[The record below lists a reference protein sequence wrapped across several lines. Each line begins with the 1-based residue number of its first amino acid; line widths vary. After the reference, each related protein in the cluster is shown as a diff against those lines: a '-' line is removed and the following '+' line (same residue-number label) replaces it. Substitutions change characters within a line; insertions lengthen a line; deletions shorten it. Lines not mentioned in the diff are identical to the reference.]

1 MYKGVSGLL
10 TEIKFFLYRLTAM
23 LIAFLEFCVPCI
35 GKKFCFVDPASGSV
49 SVISKGA
56 WAPRVFANTDG
67 TLLAGYEKEGKIFTA
82 ISTDGGQT
90 WQNHTLAALIDGLSC
105 ANINFYKI
113 GDTVYLAYRATGTL
127 PDGSF
132 YSSLRVSQSCN
143 GGLSWSVHS
152 LICENSEPDGRFKG
166 VWEPFLYEI
175 NGRLVCF
182 YANDSSCIT
191 DYYQNIEM
199 RSFDG
204 ESWSTPA
211 TVSDGK
217 AHDSRDGMPVLH
229 RLSCGKYVLAIE
241 STKYREDYPFVIQIL
256 YSCDGINW
264 SEPRDAYIPST
275 KGSKAGAPGISETA
289 DGRLIITF
297 QTDEDKD
304 EKGDGVSVAKMITA
318 KTHMLCLINP
328 GCFSKA
334 QSVFPEEYSSYSNW
348 GGIYSDGNF
357 AYYAAGTSSGA
368 VLNKIPL
375 QKAN

>member
-1 MYKGVSGLL
+1 M
-10 TEIKFFLYRLTAM
+10 TEIKFFLYRLTAVV
-23 LIAFLEFCVPCI
+23 IALCELCLPCL
-35 GKKFCFVDPASGSV
+35 GKKFCCVDPSSGTV
-49 SVISKGA
+49 SIISENS
-56 WAPRVFANTDG
+56 WAPRVFADDDG
-67 TLLAGYEKEGKIFTA
+67 TLLAGYEKNSCIFT
-82 ISTDGGQT
+82 SVSMDGGQT
-90 WQNHTLAALIDGLSC
+90 WQNHTLAASIDGLSC

-127 PDGSF
+127 SDGSF
-132 YSSLRVSQSCN
+132 YSSLRVSQSRD
-143 GGLSWSVHS
+143 GGLSWSTHS

-175 NGRLVCF
+175 GGSLVCF

-199 RSFDG
+199 RTFDG
-204 ESWSTPA
+204 ENWSEPN

-217 AHDSRDGMPVLH
+217 AHDSRDGMPVLL

-241 STKYREDYPFVIQIL
+241 STKYRETYPFVIQLL

-275 KGSKAGAPGISETA
+275 EGSKAGAPGISETA

-304 EKGDGVSVAKMITA
+304 EKGDSVSVAKMITA
-318 KTHMLCLINP
+318 KTHLLCLINP
-328 GCFSKA
+328 GTFSK
-334 QSVFPEEYSSYSNW
+334 SKEIFPEEYSHHSTW
-348 GGIYSDGNF
+348 GSIYSDGTF
-357 AYYAAGTSSGA
+357 VYYTAGTSGGA
-368 VLNKIPL
+368 TVNKIPL
-375 QKAN
+375 